1 MQKNY
6 LPEIQQSQSAHHFET
21 KAKSKMHS
29 PSSSIEWDQLINTS
43 IPNSVKQ
50 QLNPK
55 GQTVIN
61 LSKLGPCSDI
71 SYLRSTKRNFAKL
84 GTSIYK
90 EPELQQTKYD
100 KNMQSFY
107 GTLYRKT
114 NTRIPF
120 NTNLEKERF
129 QGHLLDFTELFQD
142 NQRST
147 NLQKYFGEI
156 LKLEMQQSIQE
167 KEMIP
172 PNRQQAIDLRDW
184 LFMMIAY
191 TKQECSNMNT
201 RELAERIQLIYASC
215 LRELIKQVSIECTE
229 RGDLLQTVWDFYVE
243 LIGQIIKCYS
253 EQQRESEKSYLEQ
266 MQRIQNFHDSQMEIA
281 KSRYQEY
288 QNQIIKIKNE
298 TSDSIDE
305 LNLTKT
311 KMLLLTSE
319 MRQLIETNE
328 TQKNEIDS
336 LLLQIML
343 LKTQDNNDNKKIED
357 QKIDVQLAKGKSIVS
372 HLLNYKSIA
381 TEYKFNKNKVKNTN
395 FQKFEQLR
403 EQEQLL
409 KIDLINQQILEPDI
423 EYADEEIQVQ
433 LDMEQKQTQT
443 DLNSQQ
449 LNDQILQLENLQSQI
464 QQMEQ
469 QQQDKDQLIVN
480 QQYELEQ
487 QNQKSVQE
495 QLILEQRLKEAI
507 SLIQESELDCKES
520 ICETLNL
527 SIQQTQQ
534 LSQKLIQLEKEE
546 TQQKIDLM
554 EKEDV
559 NQELE
564 SKLTQAVQDFIEI
577 IKKKKSQIKK
587 LMKQKS
593 SLQGTLKQITTTYN
607 IEINQPE
614 ILEEE
619 KESSQFKSFDQ
630 SSDINNDLKNA
641 QQEEE
646 YIDEQDE
653 LDYQLT
659 DRSKV
664 KEQEEGSKAKKQLK
678 RIIQGNEKND
688 SQYIVSEDDKKQ
700 NDEDFERNLSEQILN
715 QEQTKNSSGFNQFI
729 ENQTPTIRTNNND
742 QSIQIKKGRQPSL
755 QNIQKP
761 KKQPITPRQTKYSLQ
776 IEQFKEEHNTILNE
790 QQYAQRNSPQQIPNK
805 KIEKINKQ
813 ASQSQLIDGSQQ
825 NTQQQNQQSVQQR
838 KQQLVQDNELFLNIK
853 KQKSVKTQK
862 HSILEQKNLSQIKST
877 QEFDEIINS
886 SNQFSNQRSSYQ
898 FDLKQKGQKQSQV
911 DKNIINSSQNDES
924 QSDEFDF
931 ESSPSIFNNNQNERV
946 KSVIMQYKDQKNK
959 IRSRY
964 NPIQLEQKNQK
975 RFRRIYSQNTDIA
988 NGLLTDVKMKKKP
1001 NKKIQFSILQ
1011 LQKLVTQILNDICK
1025 QAEGYKIPFHV
1036 CIYDYYKNKYGFKQV
1051 AEKKI
1056 RQVYQFI
1063 YYEKGN
1069 HIKAQ
1074 LLAQFCYMV
1083 GEMDEIGQ
1091 KLLTES
1097 YQYFSSKNDLNYGKV
1112 DLLLTYEQ
1120 VSEFLTEKSSRW
1132 LHQQQIQ
1139 SLLQQYRNQQ
1149 QNNQRYFINHDNLLI
1164 KILELYSNNKKD
1176 QQSIL
1181 ESLFKAADL
1190 DGNKLIE
1197 FSEFKTLY
1205 RAIHQQ
1211 KLSKSK
1217 LLQIFT
1223 NNADFQDENGDK
1235 MLTLPR
1241 FTEMSIELGIFQ
1253 KELVLKYG
1261 EGSEAL
1267 MNYWERDKTAIK
1279 YRFLRAKKFL
1289 KVRHTFQELENQIKY
1304 QEKDKQLI
1312 LWVSYK
1318 LLNEESQRVLLNY
1331 ETRQCM
1337 LQLLPELYI
1346 IEQLNKDIEQL
1357 E

>member
-6 LPEIQQSQSAHHFET
+6 LPEIQQSQSIHHLDT
-21 KAKSKMHS
+21 KVKSKMHS

-100 KNMQSFY
+100 KNLQSFY

-191 TKQECSNMNT
+191 TKQESSNMST

-266 MQRIQNFHDSQMEIA
+266 MQRIQSFHDSQMEIA
-281 KSRYQEY
+281 KVRYQEY
-288 QNQIIKIKNE
+288 QNQILTIKNE

-305 LNLTKT
+305 LNMTKA

-319 MRQLIETNE
+319 MRLLIETNE

-336 LLLQIML
+336 LLLQLML
-343 LKTQDNNDNKKIED
+343 LKTQDNNENKKFED
-357 QKIDVQLAKGKSIVS
+357 QQIDVQLAKGKSIVS
-372 HLLNYKSIA
+372 HLLNYKTIA
-381 TEYKFNKNKVKNTN
+381 TEYKFNKKKVKNTN
-395 FQKFEQLR
+395 FEKFESLR
-403 EQEQLL
+403 EQEQQL
-409 KIDLINQQILEPDI
+409 KFDLIQQQILEPDI
-423 EYADEEIQVQ
+423 EYVDEEVQVQ
-433 LDMEQKQTQT
+433 QDLDQKETQT
-443 DLNSQQ
+443 DLNSQE
-449 LNDQILQLENLQSQI
+449 LNQQILQLEKLQSQI
-464 QQMEQ
+464 LQMEEQ
-469 QQQDKDQLIVN
+469 QQNKDQLIVH
-480 QQYELEQ
+480 QQYEIDQ
-487 QNQKSVQE
+487 QNYKSVQE

-520 ICETLNL
+520 ICETINL
-527 SIQQTQQ
+527 SIKKSQH
-534 LSQKLIQLEKEE
+534 LSSRLILLEKEE
-546 TQQKIDLM
+546 TQKKIDLM
-554 EKEDV
+554 EKEDE

-564 SKLTQAVQDFIEI
+564 SKLTQAVQDFIQI
-577 IKKKKSQIKK
+577 IKQKKNQIKR

-607 IEINQPE
+607 IEINQLDT
-614 ILEEE
+614 LEEE
-619 KESSQFKSFDQ
+619 KDSSQFKSYDQ
-630 SSDINNDLKNA
+630 SSDIYHESKNV
-641 QQEEE
+641 QQDDK

-659 DRSKV
+659 DRSRIKD
-664 KEQEEGSKAKKQLK
+664 QDEGSKAKKQLK
-678 RIIQGNEKND
+678 RIIKGNDKND
-688 SQYIVSEDDKKQ
+688 SLYIASEDEKKL
-700 NDEDFERNLSEQILN
+700 NDEDLERYSSDHVIN
-715 QEQTKNSSGFNQFI
+715 QEQTKNSTSFNQFA
-729 ENQTPTIRTNNND
+729 ENQTPIIKANNND
-742 QSIQIKKGRQPSL
+742 LSISLHKARQPSL
-755 QNIQKP
+755 QNIQKQ
-761 KKQPITPRQTKYSLQ
+761 KKQPNTPRQTKFSLQ
-776 IEQFKEEHNTILNE
+776 NEQFKEENNNQIPSE
-790 QQYAQRNSPQQIPNK
+790 QQFASRNSQQLTIK
-805 KIEKINKQ
+805 KIDKIPKQ
-813 ASQSQLIDGSQQ
+813 PSSSQLIDGSQQ
-825 NTQQQNQQSVQQR
+825 QNQQSPQQR
-838 KQQLVQDNELFLNIK
+838 KQQLVIDNELFLNVK
-853 KQKSVKTQK
+853 NQKSSKTQK
-862 HSILEQKNLSQIKST
+862 HSILEQKYLSQIKSS
-877 QEFDEIINS
+877 QEFDEINNS
-886 SNQFSNQRSSYQ
+886 NNQFSNSRASYQ
-898 FDLKQKGQKQSQV
+898 FEIKSKGQRQNQF
-911 DKNIINSSQNDES
+911 DKNINLSQNDES
-924 QSDEFDF
+924 QSDEFEF
-931 ESSPSIFNNNQNERV
+931 ESSPGIINNIQGERV

-964 NPIQLEQKNQK
+964 NPIQLEQKNAK
-975 RFRRIYSQNTDIA
+975 RFRRVYSQNTDIA

-1063 YYEKGN
+1063 LYEKGN

-1074 LLAQFCYMV
+1074 LLAQFCYML

-1120 VSEFLTEKSSRW
+1120 ASEFLTEKSSRW
-1132 LHQQQIQ
+1132 LYQQQIQ
-1139 SLLQQYRNQQ
+1139 SLLQLYRNQQ
-1149 QNNQRYFINHDNLLI
+1149 QNNQRYFINHDSLLI

-1205 RAIHQQ
+1205 RAIHQE
-1211 KLSKSK
+1211 KLSKSQ
-1217 LLQIFT
+1217 LLSIFT

-1253 KELVLKYG
+1253 KEIVLKYG
-1261 EGSEAL
+1261 EGSESL
-1267 MNYWERDKTAIK
+1267 MNYWERDKTGIK
-1279 YRFLRAKKFL
+1279 YRFLRAKKFQ
-1289 KVRHTFQELENQIKY
+1289 KVRHTFLELENQIKF

-1337 LQLLPELYI
+1337 FQLLPELYI